1 LTSRPRDLIGAGTAA
16 EQCAEKVQSETS
28 GAEARNQKMACCS
41 GEPLRHPKTAPLKK
55 QSFSA
60 NREATDHFK

>member
-1 LTSRPRDLIGAGTAA
+1 
-16 EQCAEKVQSETS
+16 
-28 GAEARNQKMACCS
+28 MACRS

-55 QSFSA
+55 QSFSV